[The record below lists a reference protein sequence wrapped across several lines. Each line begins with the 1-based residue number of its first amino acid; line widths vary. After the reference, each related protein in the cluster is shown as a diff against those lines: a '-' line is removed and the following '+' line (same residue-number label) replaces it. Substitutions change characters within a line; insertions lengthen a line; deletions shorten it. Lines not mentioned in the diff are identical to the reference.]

1 MSLKFCPKCGNKLEP
16 DASFCDACGA
26 DLRTRTGTVEM
37 PSPLR
42 TETISEQKVQPSV
55 ERGAISV
62 EYAEFLP
69 RLAAFIIDII
79 IIAIIG
85 WIITIPFAFNL
96 IRMWWAS
103 FLIDYAIGFV
113 YFWLL
118 ESYNNGQTLGKAA
131 LRLRT
136 VDENTFET
144 TTPTKYAVNNLLKPG
159 FFFFLLDFIVGILMN
174 SGKPERRL
182 RLMQNV
188 SETVVIVSR

>member
-1 MSLKFCPKCGNKLEP
+1 MSLKFCPKCGNKLEI

-26 DLRTRTGTVEM
+26 DLRDRVETKGM
-37 PSPLR
+37 PSPIR
-42 TETISEQKVQPSV
+42 ADTVSEQKVDTFV
-55 ERGAISV
+55 ERRPSGV

-69 RLAAFIIDII
+69 RLVALIIDVI

-85 WIITIPFAFNL
+85 WLITIPFSFNL
-96 IRMWWAS
+96 IRMWWVS
-103 FLIDYAIGFV
+103 TLIDYAIGFF

-118 ESYNNGQTLGKAA
+118 ESYNNGQTIGKAA

-136 VDENTFET
+136 VDENSFET
-144 TTPTKYAVNNLLKPG
+144 TTPAKYAINNLLKPS
-159 FFFFLLDFIVGILMN
+159 FLFLLDFIVGILMN

-182 RLMQNV
+182 RFMQNA